1 MENLVYAWTLG
12 PMELVLLLVAAL
24 IIFGPRRLP
33 EIGKAAG
40 EAIHGFKNA
49 SSAPPTPP
57 PQAAVPTAPAA
68 PAPLAAAP
76 APEDNGV
83 TKI

>member
-1 MENLVYAWTLG
+1 MVENLVYAWTLG

-49 SSAPPTPP
+49 STAPPPTPP
-57 PQAAVPTAPAA
+57 APPPAA
-68 PAPLAAAP
+68 PTEDAP
-76 APEDNGV
+76 
-83 TKI
+83 KS

>member
-49 SSAPPTPP
+49 SNSPAPPPAALPP
-57 PQAAVPTAPAA
+57 AAPDPAPAA
-68 PAPLAAAP
+68 PQ
-76 APEDNGV
+76 EGV

>member
-1 MENLVYAWTLG
+1 MENLVFAWALG

-49 SSAPPTPP
+49 SMAPPPP
-57 PQAAVPTAPAA
+57 PAQSVNGPSAGQP
-68 PAPLAAAP
+68 
-76 APEDNGV
+76 PEEV
-83 TKI
+83 TRV

>member
-1 MENLVYAWTLG
+1 MEHLVYAWTLG

-24 IIFGPRRLP
+24 IIFGPKRLP

-49 SSAPPTPP
+49 SSGPATPP
-57 PQAAVPTAPAA
+57 PPAQAAVAP
-68 PAPLAAAP
+68 PAPSQP
-76 APEDNGV
+76 ADNGV
-83 TKI
+83 TKV

>member
-1 MENLVYAWTLG
+1 MEHLVYAWTLG

-24 IIFGPRRLP
+24 IIFGPKRLP

-49 SSAPPTPP
+49 SSAPTTPP
-57 PQAAVPTAPAA
+57 PAQQAAVPPPAPA
-68 PAPLAAAP
+68 
-76 APEDNGV
+76 DNGV
-83 TKI
+83 TKV

>member
-49 SSAPPTPP
+49 SSGPPATPAQPAPPAAIPP
-57 PQAAVPTAPAA
+57 AVEPA
-68 PAPLAAAP
+68 
-76 APEDNGV
+76 DNGV

>member
-1 MENLVYAWTLG
+1 MENLVFAWTLG

-49 SSAPPTPP
+49 S
-57 PQAAVPTAPAA
+57 TAPAA
-68 PAPLAAAP
+68 PPIQAASSTLP
-76 APEDNGV
+76 APGQPPEEV
-83 TKI
+83 TRV